1 MPNQKLY
8 INEIKVDDTVYTIE
22 DTEARVA
29 TENNAAAIEE
39 LEAKHDQ
46 DMLILQESDDNL
58 SSDIANIRA
67 SHSSD
72 MNIIG
77 GRINDLG
84 DEVDEAKSSV
94 AKAICG
100 LVVIDNSLYGTD
112 MDGNICTEAITGIGG
127 GGGGGGGGT
136 VNAVNMPPLRNAMGG
151 VSQFRIAQGSHL
163 ELTVTWS
170 STYEDV
176 PTGEGMLFLYV
187 NNILKY
193 SHVVEQGDV
202 TVDVKDYVSPGKN
215 TVRFSISDSYGN
227 SRNIQFIVKSD
238 ALTMTSTFDT
248 SRTYSS
254 AFLFPYVLSGGGG
267 SAKTVSVKLDGV
279 MLDATKAQ
287 ETGFPIPALS
297 HGPHS
302 IEAWFSVS
310 PNGEYIESAHLYYEF
325 IFVEEGNNTPIIVS
339 NFSANDNIKQYD
351 ILNIPYRVYRR
362 NSLTSEVVIKEN
374 GVNAATLTVDR
385 TEQVYTF
392 NVRKAGV
399 NTFSINVEGTTP
411 KTITFEAT
419 GIDMSVSALEGDTL
433 ALHLSAEGRSNS
445 EANPDIWTFTDNA
458 DNTITSTFTNFNHR
472 IDGWQKDNDGVDVL
486 RLCGDTRLTINYNLF
501 AHNFIEDGKTIEI
514 EFATRE
520 VYDYLTNVITC
531 WSDGKGLKITPQ
543 QVTFKGNTE
552 INTLYKDNEHIR
564 LSIVVSKQTNYRL
577 ILIYING
584 LMSRAVQ
591 YSAGEDFDQGTPVP
605 ITIGSN
611 DCGVD
616 IYNIRVYDEELTMEQ
631 IKNNWIADTQNG
643 NLKFQRYS
651 HNDIYDTETKK
662 ITPDSLPLDLPYMVV
677 QANELPQF
685 KGDKKSDITGYYVD
699 KTDPSKSFD
708 FVGCQMNVQGT
719 SSAPY
724 YRKNYDMQFK
734 SGFDKTI
741 NNVAHHYN
749 MYKLKDDS
757 VPFNRF
763 VLKADVASSE
773 SANNTGLT
781 SFFNDTCPYQT
792 EEMKAGLR
800 HVNSNG
806 KADPIYYRHGI
817 EGKPIVLFWYDN
829 INETMNFMG
838 KYNFN
843 LPKRAPNPYGYAAA
857 TDEEGNVIDDHENW
871 PLESW
876 EWERN
881 NSANVKFQDVDFET
895 MAVDEKGTE
904 YPEWYDDFEARM
916 PSDEHRDTAMLGELL
931 TWVYSTYRA
940 NATNENLA
948 EEVTYTLTTRYPLRN
963 YSSDSSYTV
972 TESKDGN
979 KTVYNVTFTKD
990 TPAYR
995 LCKFRAECKDY
1006 FELESAYFYYLFT
1019 EVFLMIDSRAKN
1031 MFVGFKGSAINDEN
1045 RAMNRKAVFE
1055 PYDMD
1060 TAVGT
1065 NNSGVLMFGY
1075 SLEDTDHVSGII
1087 SGDGSSGSNAPVF
1100 NAQDSVF
1107 WCNLRDAFY
1116 EEIAALYIQLRTTG
1130 AWSYEAVETMYE
1142 EHQSKW
1148 PEAIFNEDAWTK
1160 YIVPLVDPVT
1170 VDEETG
1176 KLIRTD
1182 RYLTMLQGSKKEQR
1196 KWWLYNRFKYMDSK
1210 FVTGSAV
1217 NNEITLRLF
1226 NSGTITLTP
1235 AMDMYCSVRFGAG
1248 TTPRIQ
1254 RTTANTAVSFEYVPS
1269 TGVQEMETLIQ
1280 SGDMIVDVGDLS
1292 VFYPN
1297 EVQFS
1302 KATKLK
1308 RLKIGDSKI
1317 VNGEETY
1324 TNANLTDLD
1333 VHNSSLL
1340 EFIDVRNCPNLTRVI
1355 DLSGS
1360 PRLQEAYFEGSGI
1373 NGVELADGG
1382 AIETLHLPGTI
1393 TSLTLLNLFNLEEIT
1408 CPDYS
1413 NVTRL
1418 MLANIDTDVVDPA
1431 YLLENIKSTAKVNIQ
1446 GINMECEDADEIE
1459 DFLALLDGKAG
1470 FSREMGSNGE
1480 WIYHEHPTA
1489 QVSGRIH
1496 TNSLTGAQKASYNSR
1511 YPYLSIEADNTT
1523 STLTYKTWDGSSTIF
1538 TETITIN
1545 DSTTEDQKNGTKV
1558 NSTTRTAD
1566 AQYTYSPNGWSLT
1579 AGGDADANAL
1589 INVTSDRTVYAAYDK
1604 TIRSYDIIFKNDDNS
1619 TLTTINVTYGQKPNY
1634 PLTTPRS
1641 SHDTVAGITDYE
1653 FAGWTPEIVNVT
1665 GAATYVATYNEPID
1679 YTVTYKKDDG
1689 TTVTTETV
1697 RNGHNAAY
1705 NGTPAKT
1712 SSAQYDYTFAG
1723 WTKVEGGTTVD
1734 SNAQKNIREN
1744 TILYAVYT
1752 STVRTYPVVF
1762 KLASEDGGTT
1772 LYPTTGT
1779 YNVAYG
1785 STPVYGGVSTETITS
1800 TRGDQYVFNGWS
1812 PEVGPITGATTYVVV
1827 FYDNSSVLTKYIKRT
1842 LDTYES
1848 NTAST
1853 VGQYVFYNMTSLT
1866 NVETSALTIGDSA
1879 FYGCSNVEQFKLTG
1893 NGSGSIAANAFYNC
1907 SKVKR
1912 FIIRSNTMLTLS
1924 NSNAFTNTGRSLI
1937 YVPDNLVDTYKAA
1950 SQWSNLASRIYGF
1963 GANDANIINQTYE
1976 WVESEITDSDE
1987 VFFAALADGTAKTK
2001 YKAGQYR
2008 TIDLGTEGTIRMQIA
2023 DTGVREL
2030 ANSTDTADI
2039 EWVAMDLLK
2048 TKHRMNPANSNNTP
2062 GTGTIGGMNPDYNE
2076 MQAYLNTDIWALIP
2090 QAWKNVI
2097 KETKQISC
2105 SYNTSGTKVSNEITT
2120 SKLRIPSYRE
2130 VFGGTSYE
2138 SQGPVFGM
2146 LFASDSTR
2154 IRKLNNSATYWWLRS
2169 AYNTFNFY
2177 YVYTNGNIYYNNASN
2192 EYGVALEF
2200 ST

>member
-1 MPNQKLY
+1 MPNETPLY
-8 INEIKVDDTVYTIE
+8 INQIKIDDTVYNLQ

-29 TENNAAAIEE
+29 NENNATAIQN
-39 LEAKHDQ
+39 LDDKEAQ
-46 DMLILQESDDNL
+46 DVLILQEADDNL
-58 SSDIANIRA
+58 SSDISNIRA
-67 SHSSD
+67 THSSD
-72 MNIIG
+72 MNVVG
-77 GRINDLG
+77 GRINDLS
-84 DEVDEAKSSV
+84 DEVDEAKQSA
-94 AKAICG
+94 AKAICN
-100 LVVIDNSLYGTD
+100 LIVIDGSLYGLD
-112 MDGNICTEAITGIGG
+112 ANDNICTEAITGVGG
-127 GGGGGGGGT
+127 GGGGSGGGGYT
-136 VNAVNMPPLRNAMGG
+136 NAVSMPPIRNAMSG
-151 VSQFRIAQGSHL
+151 VSQFRIAQGSSL

-170 STYEDV
+170 STYDNV

-215 TVRFSISDSYGN
+215 TVKFHINDSYGN
-227 SRNIQFIVKSD
+227 QREIQFIVKSD
-238 ALTMTSTFDT
+238 ALTMISTFDT

-279 MLDATKAQ
+279 MQDSTKAQ
-287 ETGFPIPALS
+287 ETGYPIPALT

-339 NFSANDNIKQYD
+339 NFSAGDNVKQYD
-351 ILNIPYRVYRR
+351 ILNISYRVYRR
-362 NSLTSEVVIKEN
+362 NSLTSEVTLTEN
-374 GVNAATLTVDR
+374 GITSNTLTVDR
-385 TEQVYTF
+385 TEQTYTY
-392 NVRKAGV
+392 NVKRAGT
-399 NTFSINVEGTTP
+399 NTLTISVAGATP
-411 KTITFEAT
+411 KTITFSAT
-419 GIDMSVSALEGDTL
+419 GLDMSVSALEGDTL

-445 EANPDIWTFTDNA
+445 ETNPDIWTFTDN
-458 DNTITSTFTNFNHR
+458 NNHTVTSTFTGFNHR
-472 IDGWQKDNDGVDVL
+472 IDGWQKDDDGVDVL
-486 RLCGDTRLTINYNLF
+486 RLCGDARLTINYNLF
-501 AHNFIEDGKTIEI
+501 GSNFIEDGKTIEI

-520 VYDYLTNVITC
+520 VFNYLSNVITC

-543 QVTFKGNTE
+543 SVLFKGNTE

-616 IYNIRVYDEELTMEQ
+616 IYNIRIYDEELTMEQ

-643 NLKFQRYS
+643 TLKFQRYS
-651 HNDIYDTETKK
+651 HNDIYDPETKK
-662 ITPDSLPLDLPYMVV
+662 ITPETLPLDLPYMIV

-685 KGDKKSDITGYYVD
+685 KGDKKSNITGYFVD
-699 KTDPSKSFD
+699 RTDTSKSFE
-708 FVGCQMNVQGT
+708 FVGMQMNVQGT

-724 YRKNYDMQFK
+724 YRKNYDLQFK
-734 SGFDKTI
+734 SGFDKTL
-741 NNVAHHYN
+741 NNVTHHYAQ
-749 MYKLKDDS
+749 YKLKDTS

-773 SANNTGLT
+773 SANNTGLVG
-781 SFFNDTCPYQT
+781 FYNDTCPYKTQ
-792 EEMKAGLR
+792 EMKAGLR
-800 HVNSNG
+800 HVDSNN

-817 EGKPIVLFWYDN
+817 EGRPIVLFWYDN

-857 TDEEGNVIDDHENW
+857 TNEEGDAIDDYENW
-871 PLESW
+871 PIESW
-876 EWERN
+876 EWQRN
-881 NSANVKFQDVDFET
+881 NSANMKFQDVDFEST
-895 MAVDEKGTE
+895 ALDETGME
-904 YPEWYDDFEARM
+904 YPAWYDDFEARM
-916 PSDEHRDTAMLGELL
+916 PSDEYRDVTVLREMLE
-931 TWVYSTYRA
+931 WVHSTYREE
-940 NATNENLA
+940 ATNENLA
-948 EEVTYTLTTRYPLRN
+948 ESVSYTIPTRYPLKA

-972 TESKDGN
+972 VEGKDSNN
-979 KTVYNVTFTKD
+979 KTVYTITFTKD

-1006 FELESAYFYYLFT
+1006 FEMESAYFYYLFT

-1031 MFVGFKGSAINDEN
+1031 MFIGFKGDTIDDPN
-1045 RAMNRKAVFE
+1045 RAMTRKAVFE

-1060 TAVGT
+1060 TACGT

-1075 SLEDTDHVSGII
+1075 SLEDVDHVSGLI

-1116 EEIAALYIQLRTTG
+1116 EEIASMYITLRTTG
-1130 AWSYEAVETMYE
+1130 AWSYQAVETMYE
-1142 EHQSKW
+1142 NHQSKW

-1176 KLIRTD
+1176 RLIRTD

-1217 NNEITLRLF
+1217 NNEITVRLF
-1226 NSGTITLTP
+1226 NSGTLTLTP
-1235 AMDMYCSVRFGAG
+1235 AMDMYVSVKFGAG
-1248 TTPRIQ
+1248 TTPMIQ
-1254 RTTANTAVSFEYVPS
+1254 RTTTNTPVTFTYTPG

-1280 SGDMIVDVGDLS
+1280 SGDMITDVGDLS

-1297 EVQFS
+1297 EIQFG

-1308 RLKIGDSKI
+1308 NLKIGDSNI

-1340 EFIDVRNCPNLTRVI
+1340 EYIDVRNCPNLTKTI

-1360 PRLQEAYFEGSGI
+1360 PRLKEALFEGSGI
-1373 NGVELADGG
+1373 AGVELVDGG

-1418 MLANIDTDVVDPA
+1418 MLANIDTNVVDPA
-1431 YLLENIKSTAKVNIQ
+1431 YMLSHIKSTAKVNIQ
-1446 GINMECEDADEIE
+1446 GIDMECQDAAEIE
-1459 DFLALLDGKAG
+1459 AFLALLDGKAG
-1470 FSREMGSNGE
+1470 FSREKGSNGE

-1496 TNSLTGAQKASYNSR
+1496 TSSLTGNQIASYNSR
-1511 YPYLSIEADNTT
+1511 YPYLSIVADHTT
-1523 STLTYKTWDGSSTIF
+1523 STLTYKTWDGSATIE
-1538 TETITIN
+1538 TETII
-1545 DSTTEDQKNGTKV
+1545 DGGNGTKT
-1558 NSTTRTAD
+1558 NSTARTSD
-1566 AQYTYSPNGWSLT
+1566 AQYDYTPDGWSST
-1579 AGGDADANAL
+1579 QGGDKEANVL
-1589 INVTSDRTVYAAYDK
+1589 NNVVADRTVYAAYSK
-1604 TIRSYDIIFKNDDNS
+1604 AIRSYTITFNNDNNVQLHTV
-1619 TLTTINVTYGQKPNY
+1619 TLQYGQMPTY
-1634 PLTTPRS
+1634 TWTTPRS
-1641 SHDTVAGITDYE
+1641 SRDTVAGVTDYE
-1653 FAGWTPEIVNVT
+1653 FAGWTPEITAVT
-1665 GAATYVATYNEPID
+1665 GAATYVATYNDPID
-1679 YTVTYKKDDG
+1679 YTVTYKQDDG
-1689 TTVTTETV
+1689 TTTITTETV

-1705 NGTPAKT
+1705 TGTPAKNST
-1712 SSAQYDYTFAG
+1712 AQYSYTFAG
-1723 WTKVEGGTTVD
+1723 WTKIQGGSVD
-1734 SNAQKNIREN
+1734 ANAKNNIRQD
-1744 TILYAVYT
+1744 TTLYAVYT
-1752 STVRTYPVVF
+1752 STVRTYTVTF
-1762 KLASEDGGTT
+1762 AKASEDGGVT
-1772 LYPTTGT
+1772 LKTI
-1779 YNVAYG
+1779 NDVAYG
-1785 STPVYGGVSTETITS
+1785 TTPSYGESTDNITS
-1800 TRGDQYVFNGWS
+1800 SRGDQYVFNGWT
-1812 PEVGPITGATTYVVV
+1812 PELGPITGNTTYNAV
-1827 FYDNSSVLTKYIKRT
+1827 FYDNSSVLTKYVKHT
-1842 LDTYES
+1842 LDAYES

-1853 VGQYVFYNMTSLT
+1853 VGEYAFYNMTTLT
-1866 NVETSALTIGDSA
+1866 NVETSALTIGTSA
-1879 FYGCSNVEQFKLTG
+1879 FQGCSNVEQVELTG
-1893 NGSGSIAANAFYNC
+1893 NGSGSIAANAFNGC

-1912 FIIRSNTMLTLS
+1912 FIIRSNTMLTLA
-1924 NSNAFTNTGRSLI
+1924 NSSAFSSTGRSLI
-1937 YVPDNLVDTYKAA
+1937 YVPDALVDTYKAA
-1950 SQWSNLASRIYGF
+1950 SQWSTLASRIYGF
-1963 GANDANIINQTYE
+1963 GTNDANIINQTYE

-1987 VFFAALADGTAKTK
+1987 AFFAALADGTAKTK

-2030 ANSTDTADI
+2030 ADESGNADI
-2039 EWVAMDLLK
+2039 EWVAMDLLN
-2048 TKHRMNPANSNNTP
+2048 TSYRMNPALSNNTP

-2076 MQAYLNTDIWALIP
+2076 MQSYLNTTIWNLVP

-2097 KETKQISC
+2097 KETKQITY
-2105 SYNTSGTKVSNEITT
+2105 SYNTSTTNVKNDVTT

-2138 SQGPVFGM
+2138 SQGPTYGN
-2146 LFASDSTR
+2146 LFVD
-2154 IRKLNNSATYWWLRS
+2154 NNSRKRKKSTGSYTYWWLRS
-2169 AYNTFNFY
+2169 AYDTSYFC
-2177 YVYTNGNIYYNNASN
+2177 YVNSNGSSNLNNADTQ
-2192 EYGVALEF
+2192 YGVALAF